1 METNVFERKLSD
13 EQAGELISATHYNL
27 LIGAILLWGF
37 IINWLMVKSIPV
49 QSIQSI
55 APGFFLF
62 GYFISCYF
70 GMRLIS
76 KSMDPWRSFIGY
88 NFIVVPVG
96 LVINIVV
103 SHFDSS
109 LVLDA
114 MSITGLVTLL
124 MMVLGTS
131 FPKLFEKIIGTIT
144 VALLAVIIVELVEVF
159 LLGIHPGIL
168 DWLVALIFCGYIGYD
183 WGRANKIPRTTE
195 NAIECAATLYLDIVN
210 LFLRILSLLSDE
222 KNSD

>member
-13 EQAGELISATHYNL
+13 GHAGELISATHYNL
-27 LIGAILLWGF
+27 LIGAVLLWGF
-37 IINWLMVKSIPV
+37 AINWLIVRSIPV
-49 QSIQSI
+49 QLIQSI
-55 APGFFLF
+55 NPGFFLF
-62 GYFISCYF
+62 GYFASCYF

-76 KSMDPWRSFIGY
+76 KSTDPWRSFIGY
-88 NFIVVPVG
+88 NFIVIPVG

-109 LVLDA
+109 LVMDA
-114 MSITGLVTLL
+114 MMITGLVTLL
-124 MMVLGTS
+124 MMTLGAS
-131 FPKLFEKIIGTIT
+131 FSKIFEKMIGTIT
-144 VALLAVIIVELVEVF
+144 VALLAVIIVELAGIF
-159 LLGIHPGIL
+159 LLGIHPDIL

-183 WGRANKIPRTTE
+183 WGRANRIPKTTE

-222 KNSD
+222 RNSD

>member
-1 METNVFERKLSD
+1 METNVFERRLSD
-13 EQAGELISATHYNL
+13 AQTGELISAVRYNL
-27 LIGAILLWGF
+27 VIGAVLLWGF
-37 IINWLMVKSIPV
+37 IINWVIVQSVPV
-49 QSIQSI
+49 QLIQSADPKI
-55 APGFFLF
+55 FLL
-62 GYFISCYF
+62 GYFVSCCF

-76 KSMDPWRSFIGY
+76 NSMNSWRSFIGY

-109 LVLDA
+109 LVMDA
-114 MSITGLVTLL
+114 MMITGLVTLL
-124 MMVLGTS
+124 MMTLGAS
-131 FPKLFEKIIGTIT
+131 FPKLFEKMIGMIT
-144 VALLAVIIVELVEVF
+144 VSLLAVIVVELVGIF
-159 LLGIHPGIL
+159 LLGIHPSVL

-183 WGRANKIPRTTE
+183 WGRANRIPKTTE

-222 KNSD
+222 RNSD